1 MTFIIGL
8 AVKSLVV
15 AGLTLGLLRLFRN
28 ASAAQR
34 SWLAHAGLG
43 ALLLLPLVALL
54 MPALE
59 IRTGLL
65 GTDMP
70 AEHVS
75 VATGAARAAAR
86 HIGAAAGSAGMA
98 DPVGIALARIDW
110 VLLAYLIPS
119 ALLLIVTLVAL
130 ARLFALRSRA
140 QVMTSPAWLSALAHA
155 QARMNFKNGTAL
167 LVSDALP
174 SPVSWGL
181 ARPVILLNEGALDAT
196 GEAEAIIAHELAHVA
211 SMDWAKLL
219 LGRIVTA
226 LYWFNPLVWLLARDA
241 HQLREEA
248 ADDAV
253 LGANVAGPDY
263 AALLVHTARHDCRA
277 AMLAAHGVAPGK
289 GSLQRRVR
297 RVLDQ
302 SLPRTRM
309 EARWAMIGAV
319 GALFGGAPLA
329 ALTLAPQRAGDVA
342 EPRMPA
348 VAAAP
353 AVAPQPSPLAV
364 AMREPDAAPPAIAPA
379 PVELATNARDH
390 RHEARDSVDAEIE
403 ARAIGITPDYAAAI
417 RGASPALAN
426 ATIDDL
432 SSMRAVGVTPDY
444 VRALARSG
452 YRNLDPDTIVDAR
465 SVGLSAGYIG
475 SLAAVGLNDLSI
487 DDLTGLAALG
497 VGADD
502 VRALRASGQKVTVHN
517 LEKYGALKGR
527 VPRPPGVSA
536 DAGFPFNR

>member
-43 ALLLLPLVALL
+43 ALLLLPIVATL

-59 IRTGLL
+59 IPTGLL
-65 GTDMP
+65 GSEIPTIATAP
-70 AEHVS
+70 ATTAPVTRPAHAGAS
-75 VATGAARAAAR
+75 ALPVAP
-86 HIGAAAGSAGMA
+86 
-98 DPVGIALARIDW
+98 DPISGALAQIDW
-110 VLLAYLIPS
+110 
-119 ALLLIVTLVAL
+119 ALLLYSVPAALLLAVTLIAL
-130 ARLFALRSRA
+130 LRLFALRSRA

-196 GEAEAIIAHELAHVA
+196 DEAEAIIAHELAHVA

-253 LGANVAGPDY
+253 LAANVAGPDY

-289 GSLQRRVR
+289 GSLQRRVH
-297 RVLDQ
+297 RVLDR

-309 EARWAMIGAV
+309 EARWAVIGAV
-319 GALFGGAPLA
+319 VALFGGAPLA
-329 ALTLAPQRAGDVA
+329 ALTLVPQPPATEAPADTPMPSIKPSARATAMPNTHAGTDSA
-342 EPRMPA
+342 EAIDQANIGTP
-348 VAAAP
+348 VAAHDRPRATRDP
-353 AVAPQPSPLAV
+353 IG
-364 AMREPDAAPPAIAPA
+364 DAI
-379 PVELATNARDH
+379 
-390 RHEARDSVDAEIE
+390 DAK
-403 ARAIGITPDYAAAI
+403 AIGIAPDYAAAI
-417 RGASPALAN
+417 RAAGPAFADVTTDELN
-426 ATIDDL
+426 
-432 SSMRAVGVTPDY
+432 SMRAVGVTPDY

-452 YRNLDPDTIVDAR
+452 YRNLDPDMVVEAR
-465 SVGLSAGYIG
+465 SVGLSPEYVR
-475 SLAAVGLNDLSI
+475 SLAAAGLTDLSI
-487 DDLTGLAALG
+487 GDLSGLAALG
-497 VGADD
+497 VDADD
-502 VRALRASGQKVTVHN
+502 VRALRATGHKVTVHE
-517 LEKYGALKGR
+517 LESYGALKGH
-527 VPRPPGVSA
+527 VPRPPGVPA

>member
-43 ALLLLPLVALL
+43 ALLLMPIVALL

-59 IRTGLL
+59 IQTGLL
-65 GTDMP
+65 GSETAID
-70 AEHVS
+70 H
-75 VATGAARAAAR
+75 AALPTIAPTAR
-86 HIGAAAGSAGMA
+86 LAHHIGAPASPIAP
-98 DPVGIALARIDW
+98 DPVNSALAQVDW
-110 VLLAYLIPS
+110 TLLIYLVPA
-119 ALLLIVTLVAL
+119 ALLLGMTLVAL
-130 ARLFALRSRA
+130 VRLFALRSRA

-155 QARMNFKNGTAL
+155 QARMDFKNGTAL

-196 GEAEAIIAHELAHVA
+196 DEAEAIIAHELAHVA

-219 LGRIVTA
+219 LGRVVTA
-226 LYWFNPLVWLLARDA
+226 LYWFNPLVWLLVRDA

-253 LGANVAGPDY
+253 LAANVAGPDY

-297 RVLDQ
+297 RVLDH

-309 EARWAMIGAV
+309 EARWATIGAV
-319 GALFGGAPLA
+319 VALFGGAPLA
-329 ALTLAPQRAGDVA
+329 ALTLVPQRPADVA
-342 EPRMPA
+342 EPRA
-348 VAAAP
+348 IAAATMP
-353 AVAPQPSPLAV
+353 NAMPSPRATPTLDAETSPV
-364 AMREPDAAPPAIAPA
+364 AEPAPA
-379 PVELATNARDH
+379 ETPSITHDRRRAAQDPIDVA
-390 RHEARDSVDAEIE
+390 IE
-403 ARAIGITPDYAAAI
+403 AKAIGISADYASAI
-417 RGASPALAN
+417 RSASPSLADV
-426 ATIDDL
+426 TTDDL
-432 SSMRAVGVTPDY
+432 NSMRAVGVTPGY

-452 YRNLDPDTIVDAR
+452 FRNLDADTIVEAR
-465 SVGLSAGYIG
+465 SVGLSPDYIRSLSDAG
-475 SLAAVGLNDLSI
+475 LDDLSI
-487 DDLTGLAALG
+487 GDLSGLAALG
-497 VGADD
+497 VDADD
-502 VRALRASGQKVTVHN
+502 VRALRASGHKVTVHN
-517 LEKYGALKGR
+517 LESYGALKGH

-536 DAGFPFNR
+536 NFGFPFNR

>member
-8 AVKSLVV
+8 AIKSLVV

-43 ALLLLPLVALL
+43 ALLLLPLVATL

-59 IRTGLL
+59 VQTGLL
-65 GTDMP
+65 GTQ
-70 AEHVS
+70 ASVEHVS
-75 VATGAARAAAR
+75 LMRTTPTTLVA
-86 HIGAAAGSAGMA
+86 HHVGSTPSTTAA
-98 DPVGIALARIDW
+98 DPINGALAQVDW
-110 VLLAYLIPS
+110 AVLVYLVPAI
-119 ALLLIVTLVAL
+119 LLLGMTLVAL
-130 ARLFALRSRA
+130 VRLFALRSRA

-196 GEAEAIIAHELAHVA
+196 DEAEAIIAHELAHVM
-211 SMDWAKLL
+211 SMDWSKLL
-219 LGRIVTA
+219 LGRVVTA
-226 LYWFNPLVWLLARDA
+226 LYWFNPLVWLLVRDA

-277 AMLAAHGVAPGK
+277 AMLAAHGVAPAK
-289 GSLQRRVR
+289 GSLQRRVH
-297 RVLDQ
+297 RVLDH

-309 EARWAMIGAV
+309 EARWATIGAV
-319 GALFGGAPLA
+319 VALFGGAPLA
-329 ALTLAPQRAGDVA
+329 ALTLVPQRPANAA
-342 EPRMPA
+342 EPHMAAATPMP
-348 VAAAP
+348 AAAP
-353 AVAPQPSPLAV
+353 SPRAS
-364 AMREPDAAPPAIAPA
+364 ATPDGAIDAIPALDPAPA
-379 PVELATNARDH
+379 EPESAARDRH
-390 RHEARDSVDAEIE
+390 RNADDPIDDVIKARV
-403 ARAIGITPDYAAAI
+403 IGITPDYADAI
-417 RGASPALAN
+417 RSASPSLAHV
-426 ATIDDL
+426 TTDDL

-452 YRNLDPDTIVDAR
+452 YRNLDPDTIVQAR
-465 SVGLSAGYIG
+465 SIGLSPDYIG
-475 SLAAVGLNDLSI
+475 SLAAVGLTNLSI
-487 DDLTGLAALG
+487 DDLSGLAAVG
-497 VGADD
+497 VDADD
-502 VRALRASGQKVTVHN
+502 VRALRASGHKVTVQN
-517 LEKYGALKGR
+517 LESYGALKGH
-527 VPRPPGVSA
+527 VPRPPGVPD